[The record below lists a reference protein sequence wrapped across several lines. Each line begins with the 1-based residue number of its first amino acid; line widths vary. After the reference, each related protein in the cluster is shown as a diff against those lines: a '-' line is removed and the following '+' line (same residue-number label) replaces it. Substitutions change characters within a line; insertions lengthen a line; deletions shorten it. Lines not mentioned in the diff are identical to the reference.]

1 MRLQF
6 GVTVL
11 PDPPYQRLVELIV
24 KAESLGF
31 DSGWTY
37 DSPILWQEPYPLI
50 TLLASKTS
58 RMRIGMCV
66 TNPVT
71 REPAV
76 TASAHATLQDISDG
90 RMVMGMGRGDSAVR
104 VMGRQPTKIVEFE
117 RRLMMIKAMMNGR
130 PVEWEGTE
138 IQLKWAQDKPEIPL
152 YVAAYGPRALGVAG
166 RVGDGVI
173 IQLADPAIIE
183 WTMATARK
191 AAEEV
196 GRDPSELKCLVC
208 APSKV
213 SDDIAAAR
221 DEVRWFP
228 AMVGNHVADI
238 VRVHGETSDIPHELT
253 DYIKGRDAYDYKD
266 HSRVGAAHGEFVS
279 DEICD
284 RFCVIGSVDRVVA
297 KLKALESIGVDEW
310 IVYLMTE
317 GQDETLEAYGAEII
331 PAVNS

>member
-1 MRLQF
+1 MLSF

-50 TLLASKTS
+50 TLLARETT

-76 TASAHATLQDISDG
+76 TASAHATLQDISGG

-104 VMGRQPTKIVEFE
+104 VMGRQPTKIAEFE
-117 RRLMMIKAMMNGR
+117 RRLRMIKDFMNGR
-130 PVEWEGTE
+130 PVTWEGTE
-138 IQLKWAQDKPEIPL
+138 IHLKWAQDKPEIPL

-173 IQLADPAIIE
+173 IQLADPTIIE
-183 WTMATARK
+183 WTMATARR
-191 AAEEV
+191 AA
-196 GRDPSELKCLVC
+196 
-208 APSKV
+208 
-213 SDDIAAAR
+213 
-221 DEVRWFP
+221 
-228 AMVGNHVADI
+228 
-238 VRVHGETSDIPHELT
+238 
-253 DYIKGRDAYDYKD
+253 
-266 HSRVGAAHGEFVS
+266 
-279 DEICD
+279 
-284 RFCVIGSVDRVVA
+284 
-297 KLKALESIGVDEW
+297 
-310 IVYLMTE
+310 
-317 GQDETLEAYGAEII
+317 
-331 PAVNS
+331 